1 MKLGIVGSRAF
12 TNRTLMEGI
21 LKKYIAQYSDITVI
35 SGGADGA
42 DSMGKDLALQHGLK
56 YVEYPPAFKVH
67 NEYCVLPPETYGKP
81 YNVGLF
87 FERNTLIAKEADQV
101 IAFLVE
107 GLKCNGTMDTVDK
120 AKGMGKPVFV
130 FTQNLL

>member
-1 MKLGIVGSRAF
+1 MKHL
-12 TNRTLMEGI
+12 
-21 LKKYIAQYSDITVI
+21 YSYKFRLSPT
-35 SGGADGA
+35 
-42 DSMGKDLALQHGLK
+42 
-56 YVEYPPAFKVH
+56 
-67 NEYCVLPPETYGKP
+67 PEQE
-81 YNVGLF
+81 VRLF

-130 FTQNLL
+130 FIQN